1 MNLITNFHIQ
11 VLDFGAWRDGVPEAD
26 RGRRIVVNT
35 EGEEVL
41 ETNESTI
48 GADIIPDDQ

>member
-1 MNLITNFHIQ
+1 MNLIINFHIQ

-41 ETNESTI
+41 ETNESAI
-48 GADIIPDDQ
+48 DVEVIPDDQ